1 MKTLLSLGHG
11 FSGQATEAALG
22 PGWRVLGTSRK
33 PGQAVLWPDQAAEA
47 LARATHLICWVPP
60 EATPEATG
68 DPMVP
73 WLQDLPA
80 PNLRWIGYASATS
93 LYGDHG
99 GAWIDE
105 SAPDAPATGRG
116 YARAKA
122 EHDWQAFAE
131 ARRLPLALFRI
142 AGIYGPGRSALDALR
157 QGRAHRVWKEGQVFN
172 RIHVADLGRIAA
184 AAAEAELAGPLIC
197 ADDEPAPMADVTLF
211 AARLL
216 GMEPP
221 PLIPFEKAELSPMAR
236 SFYEDSKRLRS
247 RRLGPELGFTP
258 LYPSYREGLSAIHDA
273 GA

>member
-22 PGWRVLGTSRK
+22 PEWRVLGTSRK
-33 PGQAVLWPDQAAEA
+33 PGAAVLWPDQAAEA
-47 LARATHLICWVPP
+47 LAQATHLIAWAPP
-60 EATPEATG
+60 GAEG
-68 DPMVP
+68 DPMLP
-73 WLQDLPA
+73 ILADLPA
-80 PNLRWIGYASATS
+80 PKLRWIGYASASS

-105 SAPDAPATGRG
+105 GTADAPATGRG
-116 YARAKA
+116 LARAQA

-157 QGRAHRVWKEGQVFN
+157 QGRGQRVWKEGQVFN

-197 ADDEPAPMADVTLF
+197 ADGEPAPMADVTLF
-211 AARLL
+211 AAQLL
-216 GMEPP
+216 GIEPP
-221 PLIPFEKAELSPMAR
+221 PLIPYEDADLSPMAR
-236 SFYEDSKRLRS
+236 SFYEDNKRLRS
-247 RRLGPELGFTP
+247 RRLGPELKLT
-258 LYPSYREGLSAIHDA
+258 LTYPDYRAGLTAIHEA
-273 GA
+273 GF